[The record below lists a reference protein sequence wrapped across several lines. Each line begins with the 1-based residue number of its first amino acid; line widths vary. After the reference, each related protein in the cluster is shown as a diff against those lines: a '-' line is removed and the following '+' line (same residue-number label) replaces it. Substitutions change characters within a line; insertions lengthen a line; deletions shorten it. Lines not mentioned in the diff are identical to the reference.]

1 MPLRKFKIRHLAVKP
16 PSGGLTA
23 KLALL
28 AIWAICFW
36 SFANLAQAST
46 IDDLN
51 KNIEKTKSLMK
62 QNQEEIEKYQKEIEN
77 TGKETATLKSK
88 IKNLEATGKKLAAD
102 IKLTQNQIQSAK
114 LNIEKLN
121 LQIDQ
126 KAEGITEKK
135 NSLGEFVR
143 AINEAESANALEI
156 IISEDVF
163 SDFFSN
169 IDAMD
174 NFQKEI
180 KSNLI
185 GLKEDKADLE
195 EKKKE
200 REVYK
205 KNTEKLNG
213 QYVDQKELVDINKT
227 KTNKVLG
234 ETKNKE
240 AVYKNILADRI
251 AKQKAFEDEIREFE
265 DQIRLE
271 IDPGA
276 LPKSG
281 SGVLKWPLASVKIT
295 QYFGNTK
302 FATAN
307 PIVYNGGGHNGIDF
321 RVAIGTPITASK
333 EGVVA
338 GVGNTDQSCNGVSYG
353 KWVLIK
359 HPNNLSTLYAHLSII
374 KVSGGQQ
381 VETGQLVGYSG
392 DTGYTCGN
400 TACTISGPHLH
411 FGVFASEGI
420 EIKSYKSKICGTNMI
435 LPVKTK
441 NNAYLNPLSYL

>member
-1 MPLRKFKIRHLAVKP
+1 MPLRRFKTFCLVLFFIVGYLSIDNYA
-16 PSGGLTA
+16 
-23 KLALL
+23 
-28 AIWAICFW
+28 C
-36 SFANLAQAST
+36 AST
-46 IDDLN
+46 IDELN
-51 KNIEKTKSLMK
+51 KNIEDRKSQIK
-62 QNQEEIEKYQKEIEN
+62 QVQEEIEKYQKEIEN
-77 TGKETATLKSK
+77 TGKETATLKNQ

-121 LQIDQ
+121 LQIGL
-126 KAEGITEKK
+126 KAEGIVVKK

-143 AINEAESANALEI
+143 AINEAESANTLEVLLA
-156 IISEDVF
+156 EDAF

-169 IDAMD
+169 IDRMD
-174 NFQKEI
+174 AFQKEI
-180 KSNLI
+180 KSNMV

-213 QYVDQKELVDINKT
+213 QYVDQKELVDMNKS
-227 KTNKVLG
+227 KTNKILS

-251 AKQKAFEDEIREFE
+251 AKQKAFEDEIKAFE

-271 IDPGA
+271 IDPSA
-276 LPKSG
+276 LPKTG
-281 SGVLKWPLASVKIT
+281 TGVLKWPILGIIKIT
-295 QYFGNTK
+295 QYFGNTA
-302 FATAN
+302 FATTN
-307 PIVYNGGGHNGIDF
+307 PMVYNGGGHNGIDLKA
-321 RVAIGTPITASK
+321 AIGTPVVASQ

-338 GVGNTDQSCNGVSYG
+338 GVGNTDQSCAGVSYG
-353 KWVLIK
+353 KWALIK

-381 VETGQLVGYSG
+381 VEAGQLIGYSG
-392 DTGYTCGN
+392 DTGYAT
-400 TACTISGPHLH
+400 GPHLH
-411 FGVFASEGI
+411 FGVFASEGV
-420 EIKSYKSKICGTNMI
+420 EIKSYKSKICGTNMV